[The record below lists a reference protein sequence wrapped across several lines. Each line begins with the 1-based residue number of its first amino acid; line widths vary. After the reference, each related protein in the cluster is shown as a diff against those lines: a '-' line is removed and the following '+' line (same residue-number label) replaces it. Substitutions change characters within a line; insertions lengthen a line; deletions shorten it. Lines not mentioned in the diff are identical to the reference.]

1 MIQGED
7 VSDKILPD
15 LLHWH
20 PSKNRDEARFAIT
33 DLTFEKSSVAWAMI
47 NFFGCLTPRT
57 VVHHY
62 ARSWGRFRKIPP
74 GFGGL
79 RHTKK
84 SWWSPISGM
93 ASHFWEIATLL
104 SSWNSWKSGQWYY
117 DIAIAVT
124 IRCVPWDPAVP
135 GHQNVFTV
143 QLPGFGR
150 IERYKR
156 SNVWFSD
163 FAFVQK
169 SVCRDP
175 PDPSMLNTLLYYVFN
190 LIQLFG
196 QIQVFLYLVRKGL
209 LRRSA

>member
-47 NFFGCLTPRT
+47 NFS
-57 VVHHY
+57 VVSHQ
-62 ARSWGRFRKIPP
+62 GRLYITMLEAEVVSGKFLPVLE
-74 GFGGL
+74 GWD
-79 RHTKK
+79 TSKK

-175 PDPSMLNTLLYYVFN
+175 PDPSMLNTLLYQRYF
-190 LIQLFG
+190 
-196 QIQVFLYLVRKGL
+196 
-209 LRRSA
+209 